1 MSKDYLKTD
10 TITRPIC
17 SIYEL
22 SGSITALAKHIYE
35 DDSISDYVDM
45 KYITGI
51 MNPSEIATRALGFR
65 REGDTSVDSSKGRD
79 GGEYTAPTKKI
90 ILDRRT
96 EKVNLEDLYMNQFY
110 IDEINDY
117 FDRQKKSLELEAIRR
132 NGSKHDS
139 ESGSDED
146 DSNENVEDDSEEMT
160 VEEFEEGEFDNDV
173 SVESDYDYSDDD

>member
-1 MSKDYLKTD
+1 MSRDYLKTE

-35 DDSISDYVDM
+35 DDSVSDYVDM

-51 MNPSEIATRALGFR
+51 MNPSEISTRALGFR
-65 REGDTSVDSSKGRD
+65 REDNET
-79 GGEYTAPTKKI
+79 YTAPTKKI

-96 EKVNLEDLYMNQFY
+96 EKVNLEDLYINQFY

-132 NGSKHDS
+132 NGSKRNES
-139 ESGSDED
+139 EEEED
-146 DSNENVEDDSEEMT
+146 DSKADSEGESSENVEDNSEEMT
-160 VEEFEEGEFDNDV
+160 VEEFEEGEFDNDI
-173 SVESDYDYSDDD
+173 SLDSDYDISDDD

>member
-1 MSKDYLKTD
+1 MSRDYLKTE

-35 DDSISDYVDM
+35 DDSVSDYVDM

-51 MNPSEIATRALGFR
+51 MNPSEISTRALGFR
-65 REGDTSVDSSKGRD
+65 RDSSTD
-79 GGEYTAPTKKI
+79 SYTAPTKKI

-96 EKVNLEDLYMNQFY
+96 EKVNLEDLYINQFY

-132 NGSKHDS
+132 NGSKRNES
-139 ESGSDED
+139 EEEEEGESS
-146 DSNENVEDDSEEMT
+146 ENVEDNSEEMT
-160 VEEFEEGEFDNDV
+160 VEEFEEGEFDNDI
-173 SVESDYDYSDDD
+173 SVDSDYDLSDDD

>member
-51 MNPSEIATRALGFR
+51 MNPSEISTRALGFR
-65 REGDTSVDSSKGRD
+65 RNED
-79 GGEYTAPTKKI
+79 GSYTAPTKKI

-139 ESGSDED
+139 ESDSDEG
-146 DSNENVEDDSEEMT
+146 DSSENVEDDSEEMT

>member
-1 MSKDYLKTD
+1 MSRDYLKTE

-35 DDSISDYVDM
+35 DDSVSDYVDM

-51 MNPSEIATRALGFR
+51 MNPSEISTRALGFR
-65 REGDTSVDSSKGRD
+65 RNEDNT
-79 GGEYTAPTKKI
+79 YTAPTKKI

-96 EKVNLEDLYMNQFY
+96 EKVNLEDLYINQFY

-132 NGSKHDS
+132 NGSKRNES
-139 ESGSDED
+139 EEEED
-146 DSNENVEDDSEEMT
+146 DESSENVEDNSEEMT
-160 VEEFEEGEFDNDV
+160 VEEFEEGEFDNDI
-173 SVESDYDYSDDD
+173 SLDSDYDISDDD

>member
-1 MSKDYLKTD
+1 MSRDYLKTD

-35 DDSISDYVDM
+35 DDSVSDYVDM

-51 MNPSEIATRALGFR
+51 MNPSEISTRSLGFR
-65 REGDTSVDSSKGRD
+65 RESDGD
-79 GGEYTAPTKKI
+79 YTAPTKKI

-96 EKVNLEDLYMNQFY
+96 EKVNLEDLYINQFY

-132 NGSKHDS
+132 NCSKHSEIGSKADS
-139 ESGSDED
+139 EG
-146 DSNENVEDDSEEMT
+146 DSEEGDTSENVEDDSEEMT
-160 VEEFEEGEFDNDV
+160 VEEFEEGEFDNDI
-173 SVESDYDYSDDD
+173 SVDSDYDFSDDD

>member
-1 MSKDYLKTD
+1 MSRDYLKTD

-51 MNPSEIATRALGFR
+51 MNPSEISTRALGFR
-65 REGDTSVDSSKGRD
+65 RNET
-79 GGEYTAPTKKI
+79 GEYTAPTKKI

-96 EKVNLEDLYMNQFY
+96 EKVKLEDLYMNQFY

-132 NGSKHDS
+132 NCSKHDS
-139 ESGSDED
+139 ESESEED

-160 VEEFEEGEFDNDV
+160 VEEFEEGEFDNDI